1 VRARQTRAL
10 AKTITLIESSRADHQ
25 ARAQQIVNA
34 LLPETGHRVR
44 IGISGAPGVG
54 KSTFIEAFGLYLI
67 EKGHRVAVLAVDPSS
82 SINGGSILGDKTRM
96 ERLSMA
102 SHAYIRPSPAA
113 GSLGGVAAHTREVM
127 LVCEAAGFDVIIIET
142 VGVGQSETAVAAMT
156 DTFVLLQQAHGG
168 DDLQAIKKGIVELAD
183 LIVVNKADLDPD
195 ATQLAISQ
203 MRSALTLLRHS
214 VLCHWQPPVL
224 AVSATRGEGIE
235 NFWDSILQHREMLST
250 SGQLTEKRRKQ
261 ALDWMWKLIDLN
273 LQKRFH
279 NHNAVQAALPEQI
292 SAVAAGATTPTAAA
306 AFLLDKL

>member
-1 VRARQTRAL
+1 MRVLVLFAL
-10 AKTITLIESSRADHQ
+10 PI
-25 ARAQQIVNA
+25 
-34 LLPETGHRVR
+34 
-44 IGISGAPGVG
+44 
-54 KSTFIEAFGLYLI
+54 
-67 EKGHRVAVLAVDPSS
+67 VLAAQPAES
-82 SINGGSILGDKTRM
+82 GDKVTQALISEIQQLRLAI
-96 ERLSMA
+96 ERS
-102 SHAYIRPSPAA
+102 
-113 GSLGGVAAHTREVM
+113 T
-127 LVCEAAGFDVIIIET
+127 
-142 VGVGQSETAVAAMT
+142 
-156 DTFVLLQQAHGG
+156 LLNAR
-168 DDLQAIKKGIVELAD
+168 
-183 LIVVNKADLDPD
+183 
-195 ATQLAISQ
+195 TQLAISQ